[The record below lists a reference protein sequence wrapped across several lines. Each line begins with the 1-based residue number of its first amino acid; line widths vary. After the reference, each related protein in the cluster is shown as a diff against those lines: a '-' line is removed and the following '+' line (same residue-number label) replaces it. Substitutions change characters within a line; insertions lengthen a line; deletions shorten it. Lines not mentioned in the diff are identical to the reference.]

1 MASSSIPRVGSRCSM
16 TLFAGDVL
24 AHQHLVTVEAY
35 PTSGSVGARFTD
47 GAGVDVTFIGDRS
60 SVAMMLAAALA
71 QLRPPDNDPDP
82 VQGNPDP
89 AAAGSSTDPDPNA
102 ESRDIGPGSSLPE
115 VEGGEAA

>member
-1 MASSSIPRVGSRCSM
+1 M

-60 SVAMMLAAALA
+60 SVAMVMAAALA
-71 QLRPPDNDPDP
+71 QLRPPDPDPDP
-82 VQGNPDP
+82 PTASP
-89 AAAGSSTDPDPNA
+89 
-102 ESRDIGPGSSLPE
+102 LPE
-115 VEGGEAA
+115 TEDGEAA